1 MNDWEKFNKTSL
13 PKKEE
18 FYNNFGM
25 EDNTE
30 ADYMYA
36 KRVCKDLEI
45 KTLGEY
51 HDLNLKKDTLLLND
65 VFENFREICLKTYH
79 LHPAKFLSD
88 PGLARQADL
97 KKTKSK
103 VRIFNWYWYAI
114 DMSCNSSI
122 CKS

>member
-51 HDLNLKKDTLLLND
+51 HDLNLKKRYIT
-65 VFENFREICLKTYH
+65 FKWCFW
-79 LHPAKFLSD
+79 KF
-88 PGLARQADL
+88 
-97 KKTKSK
+97 
-103 VRIFNWYWYAI
+103 
-114 DMSCNSSI
+114 
-122 CKS
+122 

>member
-1 MNDWEKFNKTSL
+1 
-13 PKKEE
+13 
-18 FYNNFGM
+18 M

-30 ADYMYA
+30 ADYMHV
-36 KRVCKDLEI
+36 KRVCEDLEI

-51 HDLNLKKDTLLLND
+51 HDLNLKNDTLLLTG

-79 LHPAKFLSD
+79 LHPAKLLSD

-103 VRIFNWYWYAI
+103 VRIFN
-114 DMSCNSSI
+114 
-122 CKS
+122 

>member
-1 MNDWEKFNKTSL
+1 MIW
-13 PKKEE
+13 
-18 FYNNFGM
+18 
-25 EDNTE
+25 
-30 ADYMYA
+30 
-36 KRVCKDLEI
+36 I
-45 KTLGEY
+45 
-51 HDLNLKKDTLLLND
+51 LKKDTLLLND